1 MQKYAWNSIK
11 EQEFSEELKY
21 AYRKILE
28 EKQAKL
34 EELRTEKQELKNTVA
49 EAAVRWKLSYEFDK
63 NLQTKTEEKYRD
75 LGKAIEKYEKYEQN
89 SEKICEEHRLTSE
102 IEWLR
107 KQIE

>member
-1 MQKYAWNSIK
+1 MQKNTWNSIK

-49 EAAVRWKLSYEFDK
+49 EAVVHWKLSSEFDK
-63 NLQTKTEEKYRD
+63 NLQTKTEEEYKK
-75 LGKAIEKYEKYEQN
+75 LGKALEKYEQYEQN
-89 SEKICEEHRLTSE
+89 NEKICEEYRLTSE

-107 KQIE
+107 KQI

>member
-1 MQKYAWNSIK
+1 MQKNTWNSIK

-49 EAAVRWKLSYEFDK
+49 EAVVHWKLSFEFDK
-63 NLQTKTEEKYRD
+63 SLQIKIEEMY
-75 LGKAIEKYEKYEQN
+75 EKLTNALEKYEQY
-89 SEKICEEHRLTSE
+89 EKNNEKKHMESRLKAE
-102 IEWLR
+102 IEWLEN
-107 KQIE
+107 QLI